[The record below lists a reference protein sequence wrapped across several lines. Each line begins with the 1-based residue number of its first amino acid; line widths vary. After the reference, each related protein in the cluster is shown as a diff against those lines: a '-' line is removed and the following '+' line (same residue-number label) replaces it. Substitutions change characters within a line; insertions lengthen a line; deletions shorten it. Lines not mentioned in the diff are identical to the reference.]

1 MNNIYFDNL
10 VFDSNIKYEVYLLN
24 KYLKKHYPAET
35 ADKLLECYAD
45 DLDSLARALGEI
57 DFSFFCL
64 YFMSDTFVVK
74 DNNTNRQ
81 LAPVHYEMWELADD
95 IYIKDKYD
103 KVCALEPRGTAKT
116 TVFNVASIV
125 YLHCYGK
132 SKFTLL
138 GAKTDDDSS
147 QFLSSVKAQFNDNKK
162 IIKVF
167 GKLIN
172 PKGINPKNGERYK
185 LNSNEIEFTN
195 GTYIRTVGSGTS
207 IRGANWNMIR
217 PTVVIADD
225 FQDKKNILTEE
236 SRNKQYNKWMT
247 EVEEVGDKAV
257 FRNGEKIKMATKIIF
272 IGTVMHIQCM
282 ASKLS
287 RNSNYHLIL
296 RRVIPLKDDQT
307 VDDIFESELWQQCH
321 DIYYDNKIKDKEE
334 RKEKA
339 KQFYMDHEEKMS
351 FPVLWPEKWTCFDLA
366 CSFWEDRI
374 RFMSEMMN
382 DATSIGVKW
391 FKSARTETREE
402 MEEVNFTKTMLTV
415 DPASTTNKKSDRT
428 NILVGSTANDFVY
441 VKDIVHRKMTF
452 NQYCSKVVEV
462 LKRNLDV
469 THINIEKNTF
479 QGADV
484 EKIKELIS
492 KEPLLK
498 NKKYTWS
505 NEMQRQN
512 KDSKISTII
521 DPVNN
526 GQIIFVSDSEDSQK
540 ALEELLDFQG
550 QQFSPH
556 DDMPDN
562 LSELYNRIN
571 AMEVVRKIKLID
583 RNKMF

>member
-272 IGTVMHIQCM
+272 IG
-282 ASKLS
+282 
-287 RNSNYHLIL
+287 
-296 RRVIPLKDDQT
+296 
-307 VDDIFESELWQQCH
+307 
-321 DIYYDNKIKDKEE
+321 
-334 RKEKA
+334 
-339 KQFYMDHEEKMS
+339 
-351 FPVLWPEKWTCFDLA
+351 
-366 CSFWEDRI
+366 
-374 RFMSEMMN
+374 
-382 DATSIGVKW
+382 
-391 FKSARTETREE
+391 
-402 MEEVNFTKTMLTV
+402 
-415 DPASTTNKKSDRT
+415 
-428 NILVGSTANDFVY
+428 
-441 VKDIVHRKMTF
+441 
-452 NQYCSKVVEV
+452 
-462 LKRNLDV
+462 
-469 THINIEKNTF
+469 
-479 QGADV
+479 
-484 EKIKELIS
+484 
-492 KEPLLK
+492 KEPL
-498 NKKYTWS
+498 T
-505 NEMQRQN
+505 
-512 KDSKISTII
+512 
-521 DPVNN
+521 
-526 GQIIFVSDSEDSQK
+526 
-540 ALEELLDFQG
+540 
-550 QQFSPH
+550 FS
-556 DDMPDN
+556 
-562 LSELYNRIN
+562 L
-571 AMEVVRKIKLID
+571 VV
-583 RNKMF
+583 